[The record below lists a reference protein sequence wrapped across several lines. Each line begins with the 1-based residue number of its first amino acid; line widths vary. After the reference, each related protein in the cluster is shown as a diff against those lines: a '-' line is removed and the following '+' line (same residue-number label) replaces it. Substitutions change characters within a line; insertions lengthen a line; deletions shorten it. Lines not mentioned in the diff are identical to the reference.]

1 MCLIVVDLLYCG
13 IMRELE
19 FFERSSLMNINW
31 LEWLGYLAS
40 TIVLISLLMSSIIK
54 LRWINL
60 LGSSI
65 FSLYGFLIGALPVGF
80 MNLGIAFIN
89 IYYLIKIYRSKEYF
103 KILPIEDDS
112 QYFNYFLNFYQKG
125 IEKYTNISKINLQNS
140 KVSFFILR
148 NMVPAG
154 VFLASEYDKSTLQ
167 IELDFVI
174 PEYRDFKIGRYVFEN
189 RKDYF
194 LDMGYSRFVSVTAND
209 EQIKYLLKMGFVKQE
224 ENGKSYYEKSLVP
237 SQS

>member
-1 MCLIVVDLLYCG
+1 M
-13 IMRELE
+13 
-19 FFERSSLMNINW
+19 NW

-40 TIVLISLLMSSIIK
+40 LIVLISLLMSSIIK

-60 LGSSI
+60 LGASI

-80 MNLGIAFIN
+80 MNLGIVIIN

-103 KILPIEDDS
+103 KILPIEADS

-125 IEKYTNISKINLQNS
+125 IEKYTNNTQFN
-140 KVSFFILR
+140 VNDFAESFFILR

-154 VFLASEYDKSTLQ
+154 VFIGSAHDKETLK

-174 PEYRDFKIGRYVFEN
+174 PEYRDFKIGKYVFEN
-189 RKDYF
+189 MKDYF
-194 LDMGYSRFVSVTAND
+194 LDNGYSRFISVTSND
-209 EQIKYLLKMGFVKQE
+209 EQIKYLLKMGFVEQQ
-224 ENGKSYYEKSLVP
+224 ENGNTFYVKSISTSGSL
-237 SQS
+237 